1 MTGRFGKERLKS
13 LIENHRARDSA
24 TPLYRWL
31 LINCEDISAL
41 RSKGDSWAPYVAAAR
56 EDGLDLPDEKEAM
69 KRMERYWRRMAGTR
83 RMRPESEQIPQSPD
97 TESTMR
103 PSRFPR
109 GWKPTF
115 ADDSRISRA
124 PDGTG
129 VPAKIRPVEK
139 SPSQVASLPTT
150 VLGCSDSETTGK
162 KSFPIGR
169 VRAEAIKR
177 DLLARLK
184 RKEPGFHRE

>member
-31 LINCEDISAL
+31 LTNCEDISAL

-83 RMRPESEQIPQSPD
+83 RMHPEAEQVPQSPD
-97 TESTMR
+97 TESAMQ

-109 GWKPTF
+109 GWRP
-115 ADDSRISRA
+115 AVVDDGRVSCA

-129 VPAKIRPVEK
+129 VPAQIVPAEENA
-139 SPSQVASLPTT
+139 QVASLPAT
-150 VLGCSDSETTGK
+150 VPVCSDSETTGEK
-162 KSFPIGR
+162 NFPIGR
-169 VRAEAIKR
+169 ARAEAIKR

>member
-13 LIENHRARDSA
+13 FIGNHRARDSA

-31 LINCEDISAL
+31 LNNCEDISAL

-83 RMRPESEQIPQSPD
+83 RMHPEAEQAPQSPD
-97 TESTMR
+97 TESTMQ
-103 PSRFPR
+103 PSRFPH
-109 GWKPTF
+109 GWTPAF
-115 ADDSRISRA
+115 ADDGRVSRA

-129 VPAKIRPVEK
+129 VPAQIVPAEK
-139 SPSQVASLPTT
+139 NAQVASLPAT
-150 VLGCSDSETTGK
+150 VPACSGSETTGEK
-162 KSFPIGR
+162 NFPIGR
-169 VRAEAIKR
+169 ARAEAIKR